1 MRIDQEIVII
11 GVLIVLIVK
20 TFIKSM
26 KLFKGDK

>member
-26 KLFKGDK
+26 KLFKGEK